1 MNSPC
6 GEVPADHLW
15 RNPVPP
21 LADLSVLSAGPLA
34 SGGSDLAAR
43 AVLDLVSMAVLTLV
57 LFLPRHGRRD
67 LVTVFWMFN
76 AALFCVLLVISGGEI
91 GVGAGL
97 GLFAVLSIVRLRSE
111 QYRNVEIGYFF
122 VSLALALVTGLAP
135 GLILPTVLSAGLL
148 GVVTI
153 VDLRAL
159 FPPAR
164 SLEVVLDCV
173 LEDDAELRM
182 HLGRRLSGLV
192 VAVSVVQVD
201 YVRMTMLLNVQYRP
215 APVSRLTE
223 SLR

>member
-1 MNSPC
+1 M
-6 GEVPADHLW
+6 
-15 RNPVPP
+15 PP
-21 LADLSVLSAGPLA
+21 HSALSVLAAGPLA
-34 SGGSDLAAR
+34 SGASDLAVR
-43 AVLDLVSMAVLTLV
+43 AGLDLVSMAVLTLV

-122 VSLALALVTGLAP
+122 VALALALVTGLAP
-135 GLILPTVLSAGLL
+135 GLILPAALCAGLL
-148 GVVTI
+148 IVVTV

-164 SLEVVLDCV
+164 SVEVMLDCV
-173 LEDDAELRM
+173 IERDAELRM
-182 HLGRRLSGLV
+182 HLGDRLAGLV
-192 VAVSVVQVD
+192 VAVTVIQVD
-201 YVRMTMLLNVQYRP
+201 YVRMTMLLSVQYRP
-215 APVSRLTE
+215 APAPRLVATP
-223 SLR
+223 R